1 MRRFKIIAALVLLA
15 AVGIA
20 KAQDSVSKYPHG
32 KFGELDS
39 KSASDVAPLD
49 SSDYN
54 DREAA
59 VFGNNKN
66 ITISASF
73 SSAGANA
80 VVGIVPGHMV
90 GTTFIPERSTPCDW
104 ATLTAS
110 STFTVGG
117 RYISRKVA
125 FDTANYECC
134 KVFLIS
140 VSAGNVIIGWSVH

>member
-1 MRRFKIIAALVLLA
+1 MKRYKVAAALVLLA
-15 AVGIA
+15 AIGIA
-20 KAQDSVSKYPHG
+20 KAEDTVVKYPNA

-39 KSASDVAPLD
+39 KSSADVAPLD

-66 ITISASF
+66 ITVSASF
-73 SSAGANA
+73 SSPGANA

-90 GTTFIPERSTPCDW
+90 EGVFKPERTTPCDW

-117 RYISRKVA
+117 RYISKKVT
-125 FDTANYECC
+125 FDTGNYECC
-134 KVFLIS
+134 KVFLVSI
-140 VSAGNVIIGWSVH
+140 SAGNVIIGWSIH